1 MSRVDSIAIPAAL
14 LVLAWRVRSPPLLII
29 PVLCLA
35 TSMLFAL
42 GVLDGVSY
50 FLT

>member
-1 MSRVDSIAIPAAL
+1 MSSVDSIAIPAAL

-35 TSMLFAL
+35 ASMLFSFAI
-42 GVLDGVSY
+42 LDGISY